1 MYSPKIR
8 EDLIPIIYRRAKLE
22 DKPMTAVVNEILEG
36 YLIKRCRNC
45 NAEIMV
51 FKEDTTAY
59 CEYCETEVFLREK

>member
-36 YLIKRCRNC
+36 HLIKRCQNC

-51 FKEDTTAY
+51 LKEDKTAY